1 MRMQTEVPSSLE
13 SHKGRFATNP
23 TRTFLADALKADRNH
38 RITFCG
44 PRGSYEIVRAIS
56 FNAGQISLYA
66 RRISLY
72 AGQISFNAGT
82 HRPLILRYR

>member
-56 FNAGQISLYA
+56 FNAGTHKCGEQNNFVVLAKA
-66 RRISLY
+66 RPKL
-72 AGQISFNAGT
+72 AE
-82 HRPLILRYR
+82 

>member
-56 FNAGQISLYA
+56 FNAGTHKCDRPLRLCAFAGDLRLSRLWRA
-66 RRISLY
+66 RRW
-72 AGQISFNAGT
+72 
-82 HRPLILRYR
+82 RR